1 MFGAGRKLEDRV
13 KKLNKA
19 QQYDFANFTN
29 QLLDCHSIVEEER
42 TFIGK
47 KIQSV

>member
-19 QQYDFANFTN
+19 HMAYDFANFTN

-42 TFIGK
+42 TFIG
-47 KIQSV
+47 